1 MNRITKGALIG
12 SGAIAGLAVVSGLV
26 QTGISHSL
34 IRIAFERNLPFTP
47 GIRTK
52 KLFSGCRD
60 MEKIEKLCQESASV
74 LECGDCRT
82 VILKNRHSEKLVGHL
97 HICDSPERTI
107 IAMHGWRTTWA
118 RDFGTVSKFWHSN
131 GCNVLY
137 AEQRGQNN
145 SEGRCIGFGVNERYD
160 CLDWIEWLNRN
171 DSLSRLPI
179 YLCGIS
185 MGASTVLMATGLD
198 LPKNVA
204 GVIADCGFTSPHDV
218 FKHVINKNLHFPYAA
233 STRNKIDKI
242 CRRRL
247 GFDPH
252 SYSTVEAL
260 SHCKIPVMLVHGGS
274 DRFVPVEMSYDNFRI
289 CVAPK
294 RMFVVPAAD
303 HGMCYYTDPQGY
315 QREMLKF
322 FSDCE
327 GTRDAGTRFVA
338 F

>member
-1 MNRITKGALIG
+1 MKSITKGVAIC
-12 SGAIAGLAVVSGLV
+12 SGALAGGALTVGLI
-26 QTGISHSL
+26 QTGMTHSL

-60 MEKIEKLCQESASV
+60 MEKIEELCRRSASV
-74 LECGDCRT
+74 LEEGDCRT
-82 VILKNRHSEKLVGHL
+82 VILINRGGQKLTGHL
-97 HICDSPERTI
+97 HLCSDPKRTV

-118 RDFGTVSKFWHSN
+118 RDFGAVSRFWHSH

-145 SEGRCIGFGVNERYD
+145 SEGRCMGFGVNERYD
-160 CLDWIEWLNRN
+160 CLDWIEWLNR
-171 DSLSRLPI
+171 DPRFSRLPI
-179 YLCGIS
+179 YLCGVS
-185 MGASTVLMATGLD
+185 MGASTVLMATGLE
-198 LPKNVA
+198 LPDNVT

-218 FKHVINKNLHFPYAA
+218 FKHVINKNLHFPYGALIQ
-233 STRNKIDKI
+233 RRIDGRCKK
-242 CRRRL
+242 RL

-252 SYSTVEAL
+252 CCSTTDAL
-260 SHCKIPVMLVHGGS
+260 KRSKTPVMLVHGGS
-274 DRFVPVEMSYDNFRI
+274 DRFVPVQMSYDNFRA
-289 CVAPK
+289 CASPK

-315 QREMLKF
+315 QREMLRF

-327 GTRDAGTRFVA
+327 QYII
-338 F
+338 